1 MDDDN
6 FASEDADDENHKA
19 FKGDGENNISGTDS
33 ITRSDDDINDSEDD
47 DNDDEGEEMKL
58 MMKLVLIRRM

>member
-6 FASEDADDENHKA
+6 FASEDADDENDKE
-19 FKGDGENNISGTDS
+19 FKVGGENNISGTDS
-33 ITRSDDDINDSEDD
+33 IARNDDDINDSEDD